1 MMGRLSTGSGIL
13 FLARTVLGNDFVSHV
28 AKLMFPC
35 YTRNQMTLI

>member
-1 MMGRLSTGSGIL
+1 MMGWLSNGGVGL
-13 FLARTVLGNDFVSHV
+13 FLAHTVLGNDFVSHV